1 MQYKRQAVSI
11 ARGKSTKANA
21 LTMVSRTA
29 YCLVAMLPVLV
40 VAGCADTMPDG
51 TRLKRFTEV
60 IRGYDNTLTKSE
72 REAAI
77 SDLQKE
83 KERQDQ
89 QVGQTDGAP
98 KAN

>member
-1 MQYKRQAVSI
+1 MF
-11 ARGKSTKANA
+11 
-21 LTMVSRTA
+21 SRTA
-29 YCLVAMLPVLV
+29 YCFVAMLPVLLL
-40 VAGCADTMPDG
+40 AGCADTMPDG
-51 TRLKRFTEV
+51 TRLKRFTDV

-83 KERQDQ
+83 KERQEQ
-89 QVGQTDGAP
+89 QVEQTDGAP

>member
-1 MQYKRQAVSI
+1 MF
-11 ARGKSTKANA
+11 
-21 LTMVSRTA
+21 SRTA
-29 YCLVAMLPVLV
+29 YCLVAMLPVLLL
-40 VAGCADTMPDG
+40 AGCADTMPDG
-51 TRLKRFTEV
+51 TRLKRFTDV

-83 KERQDQ
+83 KERQEQ
-89 QVGQTDGAP
+89 QVEQTDGAP

>member
-11 ARGKSTKANA
+11 ARGKSTRANT
-21 LTMVSRTA
+21 LPMFSRTA
-29 YCLVAMLPVLV
+29 YCFVAMLPVFLL
-40 VAGCADTMPDG
+40 AGCADTMPDG
-51 TRLKRFTEV
+51 TRLKRFTDV

-83 KERQDQ
+83 KERQEQ
-89 QVGQTDGAP
+89 QVEQTDGAS

>member
-1 MQYKRQAVSI
+1 MQYKRQAMSI
-11 ARGKSTKANA
+11 ARGKSTRANILPMFLRSA
-21 LTMVSRTA
+21 S
-29 YCLVAMLPVLV
+29 CLVAMLPVILM
-40 VAGCADTMPDG
+40 AGCADTMPDG
-51 TRLKRFTEV
+51 ARLKRFTEV

-83 KERQDQ
+83 KERQQ
-89 QVGQTDGAP
+89 QQLGEDAGAP

>member
-1 MQYKRQAVSI
+1 
-11 ARGKSTKANA
+11 
-21 LTMVSRTA
+21 
-29 YCLVAMLPVLV
+29 MLPVLLL
-40 VAGCADTMPDG
+40 AGCADTMPDG
-51 TRLKRFTEV
+51 TRLKRFTDV

-83 KERQDQ
+83 KERQEQ
-89 QVGQTDGAP
+89 QVEQTDGAP

>member
-1 MQYKRQAVSI
+1 MF
-11 ARGKSTKANA
+11 
-21 LTMVSRTA
+21 SRTA
-29 YCLVAMLPVLV
+29 YCFVAMLPVLLL
-40 VAGCADTMPDG
+40 AGCADSMPDG
-51 TRLKRFTEV
+51 TRLKRFTDV

-83 KERQDQ
+83 KERQEQ
-89 QVGQTDGAP
+89 QVEQTDGAP